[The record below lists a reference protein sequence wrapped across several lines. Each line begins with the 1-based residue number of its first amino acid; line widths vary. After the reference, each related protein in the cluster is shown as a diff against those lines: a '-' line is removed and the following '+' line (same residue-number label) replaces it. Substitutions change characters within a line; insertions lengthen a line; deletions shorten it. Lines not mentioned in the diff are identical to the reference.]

1 LHREEDSISTRQDVQ
16 SIRQD
21 LEAPQLIYEDHAMPK
36 SLPNGPSEWQRASF
50 VAPFNVNALIA
61 MTAPAFAAV
70 ADFNGKLCE
79 SAAQFNT
86 EWTDFMKRRMQEDF
100 AVPQRLSECRSPQ
113 EAQQVW
119 VDYWKKAFAQYQDEV
134 TRMAKISES
143 FARQT
148 ASAVQKHAEAMTQ
161 ETRLAA

>member
-1 LHREEDSISTRQDVQ
+1 
-16 SIRQD
+16 
-21 LEAPQLIYEDHAMPK
+21 MPK
-36 SLPNGPSEWQRASF
+36 PLPNGPAEWQRANF
-50 VAPFNVNALIA
+50 MTPFNVNALVA
-61 MTAPAFAAV
+61 MSGPAFAAM

-79 SAAQFNT
+79 SAAEFNA
-86 EWTDFMKRRMQEDF
+86 EWTDFLKRRMQEDF

-113 EAQQVW
+113 EAQQVC
-119 VDYWKKAFAQYQDEV
+119 VDYWKKAFAQYQDEL
-134 TRMAKISES
+134 TRLAKLSES